1 MKFRSNNCISV
12 HVLDLRKA
20 EAFYSGVLGFR
31 LLSKSPTQLEY
42 DTGKFTLCVIK
53 GVKVRSPIPSF
64 TVIDIANAKAHLEQN
79 GCEMVEDHGSSLYF
93 KDPFGMIYDV
103 VED

>member
-1 MKFRSNNCISV
+1 MKFRSNNCVWV

-31 LLSKSPTQLEY
+31 LLSKSPAQLEY
-42 DTGKFTLCVIK
+42 DTGKFILCVRK
-53 GVKVRSPIPSF
+53 GAEVRLPIPSF
-64 TVIDIANAKAHLEQN
+64 TVINLEKAKTHLEEN
-79 GCEMVEDHGSSLYF
+79 GCKLVEDHGHSAYF
-93 KDPFGMIYDV
+93 QDPFGMIYNV